1 MEKELDEKNVK
12 KFLEMDFNNDP
23 ERHEIDW
30 YLERVPNSFYTYKEK
45 DNNKHISALDMLFNK
60 DMILTPCKFHM
71 SGMDHGF
78 YCKPSWDWINPL
90 ADYLKGKKVLD
101 VMAGNGLISLCL
113 KHLGVDVDACDRAIG
128 EDNEYTNYRC
138 WDFPIISGEKYI
150 EDQKEKGIVY
160 DTILMIWP
168 EYDGDGSDKKICDL
182 FLESNPNG
190 EIIFI
195 GEDAGGCTGSDAFF
209 DSYELDWIF
218 ELSNYYTPDWGIHD
232 GIYRA
237 SKIRK

>member
-1 MEKELDEKNVK
+1 MKKLDEESIMR
-12 KFLEMDFNNDP
+12 FLEMDFRKDSENHDVN
-23 ERHEIDW
+23 W
-30 YLERVPNSFYTYKEK
+30 YIERVPNSFYTEK
-45 DNNKHISALDMLFNK
+45 DKSTSTGIFN
-60 DMILTPCKFHM
+60 LNVYYFHTA
-71 SGMDHGF
+71 GMEHGF
-78 YCKPSWDWINPL
+78 YCKPSWEWINPL

-128 EDNEYTNYRC
+128 KDNKYTNYRC

-150 EDQKEKGIVY
+150 EDQRKKDIVY

-182 FLESNPNG
+182 FLEFNPNG

-209 DSYELDWIF
+209 NSYELDWMR
-218 ELSNYYTPDWGIHD
+218 ELSE
-232 GIYRA
+232 
-237 SKIRK
+237 